1 MTHVPIDI
9 DAISWDNYFSGGPQI
24 GGGGGAGLNWFV
36 GQRYMR
42 GYGVLGSIGRFLL
55 PIAKNIASSVGS
67 EGVEAGTRVLKDVSE
82 GRNLSEALKEHS
94 MKGITNLGAK
104 MKQCGKGKRKRK
116 KQPALGVK
124 KPMVSA
130 YPERPA
136 SPTPTSTI
144 KQKRELVVAGG
155 RKQRKRKPDQ
165 LDIF

>member
-9 DAISWDNYFSGGPQI
+9 DGISWDHYFNAQQPQT
-24 GGGGGAGLNWFV
+24 GGGLNRFV

-55 PIAKNIASSVGS
+55 PIAKNLASSVGS
-67 EGVEAGTRVLKDVSE
+67 EGVEAGTRVLKDISE
-82 GRNLSEALKEHS
+82 GRNLGESLKEHS
-94 MKGITNLGAK
+94 MKGIQNLGEK
-104 MKQCGKGKRKRK
+104 VKQCGKGRKRGRK
-116 KQPALGVK
+116 KKPTAVVK
-124 KPMVSA
+124 KPVVSV

-136 SPTPTSTI
+136 SPTPTSGI
-144 KQKRELVVAGG
+144 KQKKKRELVVEG